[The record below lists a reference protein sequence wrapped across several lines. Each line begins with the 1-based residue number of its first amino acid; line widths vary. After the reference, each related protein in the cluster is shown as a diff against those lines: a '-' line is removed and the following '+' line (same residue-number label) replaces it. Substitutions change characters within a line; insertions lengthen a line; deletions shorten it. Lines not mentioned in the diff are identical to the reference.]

1 MCGIV
6 GYVGHRGATPILL
19 DGLKRLEY
27 RGYDS
32 AGVAVLQ
39 DGGNLAV
46 AKAEGKLSRLI
57 DALDGRQPC
66 GSLGIGHTRWA
77 THGAPNATNAHP
89 HSDPSGDVVLVHNGI
104 IENYAELR
112 AEMIAQGHAFQ
123 SETDTE
129 VLAHLVGVE
138 MEALR
143 RANGS
148 GRRCLPTLFA
158 EAVRRALLRVEG
170 AYAIAAFSRA
180 EPDVLVGARKFSPL
194 LVGLGE
200 DENFLASDIP
210 AMLEHTR
217 NAMTLEDGEM
227 VVLWPDRA
235 AVYRLDG
242 APVARDSFK
251 VTWDITAAEK
261 GGFPHFFLKE
271 VFEQPDR
278 LRDALRGR
286 LAGGKVRLPELDG
299 LDLDRVER
307 VCVVACGTAY
317 HASLL
322 GRTLIERWARYP
334 VEAAIG
340 SEFRYDEPMIDEHT
354 LLIVVSQSGETAD
367 TLASLYLAREAGAQ
381 TVAITNVVGSTV
393 TRYAHATLYLQVGP
407 EISVAASKS
416 YIGQQTL
423 LALVALYLAQRRG
436 TLTPK
441 QGAEIAAEIAAL
453 PSHIAAILEGSDRI
467 EGIARR
473 FADVRSFFYMGRG
486 PNFPTAL
493 EGALKLKELSYIHA
507 EGYPA
512 GELKH
517 GPIAMLDPDLPCLV
531 LATRGATYAKTVS
544 NMQEVRA
551 RGATVIAVATEG
563 DEDIRGHAEHVM
575 YVPAVVEALSPI
587 VNVVPLQI
595 LAYYVAVAR
604 GCDVD
609 QPRNLAKSVTVE

>member
-39 DGGNLAV
+39 DGGALAV

-77 THGAPNATNAHP
+77 THGAPNTTNAHP
-89 HSDPSGDVVLVHNGI
+89 HSDPSGEVVLVHNGI

-112 AEMIAQGHAFQ
+112 AELIADGHVFQ

-138 MEALR
+138 LDALR
-143 RANGS
+143 RANGA
-148 GRRCLPTLFA
+148 GRRALPTVFA
-158 EAVRRALLRVEG
+158 EAVRRALRRIEG

-194 LVGLGE
+194 LVGLG
-200 DENFLASDIP
+200 DGENFLASDIP

-217 NAMTLEDGEM
+217 DAMTLEDGEM
-227 VVLWPDRA
+227 VILWPERA
-235 AVYRLDG
+235 EVYTLGG
-242 APVARDSFK
+242 APVQRDPFK
-251 VTWDITAAEK
+251 VTWDIAAAEK

-286 LAGGKVRLPELDG
+286 LAGGTTNLPELDG
-299 LDLDRVER
+299 LDLSRVER
-307 VCVVACGTAY
+307 VSIVACGTAY
-317 HASLL
+317 HAALL
-322 GRTLIERWARYP
+322 GRTLVERWARYP

-340 SEFRYDEPMIDEHT
+340 SEFRYDEPMIDDKT

-367 TLASLYLAREAGAQ
+367 TLASLYMAREARAQ

-393 TRYAHATLYLQVGP
+393 TRYADATLYLQVGP

-423 LALVALYLAQRRG
+423 LALVALYLAQARG
-436 TLTPK
+436 TLTAA
-441 QGAEIAAEIAAL
+441 QSAQIAADLAAL
-453 PSHIAAILEGSDRI
+453 PDHIAAILANADRI
-467 EGIARR
+467 EGIARQV
-473 FADVRSFFYMGRG
+473 AGVRSFFYMGRG

-531 LATRGATYAKTVS
+531 VATRGATYAKTVS

-563 DEDIRGHAEHVM
+563 DEDIRRHAEHVL

>member
-39 DGGNLAV
+39 DGGSLAV

-57 DALDGRQPC
+57 DALDGRQPQ

-77 THGAPNATNAHP
+77 THGAPNTTNAHP
-89 HSDPSGDVVLVHNGI
+89 HSDPSGEVVLVHNGI

-112 AEMIAQGHAFQ
+112 AELMAARHTFT

-138 MEALR
+138 LAALR
-143 RANGS
+143 HANGN
-148 GRRCLPTLFA
+148 GGRCLPTLFA
-158 EAVRRALLRVEG
+158 EAVRRALRRVEG

-200 DENFLASDIP
+200 GENFLASDIP

-217 NAMTLEDGEM
+217 DAMTLEDGEM
-227 VVLWPDRA
+227 VILWSDHT
-235 AVYRLDG
+235 AVYTLDG
-242 APVARDSFK
+242 APVTRDPFK

-286 LAGGKVRLPELDG
+286 IVDGKAHLPELDG
-299 LDLDRVER
+299 LDLGRVER
-307 VCVVACGTAY
+307 VSIVACGTAY

-340 SEFRYDEPMIDEHT
+340 SEFRYDEPMIDDKT

-381 TVAITNVVGSTV
+381 TIAVTNVVGSTV
-393 TRYAHATLYLQVGP
+393 TRYADATLYLRVGP

-423 LALVALYLAQRRG
+423 LALLALYLAQRRG
-436 TLTPK
+436 TLAS
-441 QGAEIAAEIAAL
+441 QQSAQIAADLAAL
-453 PSHIAAILEGSDRI
+453 PDHIATILEESDRI
-467 EGIARR
+467 EGIARQV
-473 FADVRSFFYMGRG
+473 ADVRSFFYMGRG

-531 LATRGATYAKTVS
+531 VATRGATYAKTVS

-563 DEDIRGHAEHVM
+563 DEDIRRHAQHVL
-575 YVPAVVEALSPI
+575 YVPLVVEALSPI

>member
-19 DGLKRLEY
+19 EGLKRLEY

-39 DGGNLAV
+39 DSGAMAV
-46 AKAEGKLSRLI
+46 AKAEGKLSHLI
-57 DALDGRQPC
+57 DALDGREPC
-66 GSLGIGHTRWA
+66 GRLGIGHTRWA
-77 THGAPNATNAHP
+77 THGAPNTTNAHP
-89 HSDPSGDVVLVHNGI
+89 HSDPSGEVVLVHNGI

-112 AEMIAQGHAFQ
+112 AALAAEGHVFE

-138 MEALR
+138 LAALR
-143 RANGS
+143 QSNGHA
-148 GRRCLPTLFA
+148 RHCLPSLFA
-158 EAVRRALLRVEG
+158 EAVRRALGHVEG
-170 AYAIAAFSRA
+170 AYAIAAFSRT
-180 EPDVLVGARKFSPL
+180 EPEVLVGARKFSPL
-194 LVGLGE
+194 LVGLGQG
-200 DENFLASDIP
+200 ENFLASDIP
-210 AMLEHTR
+210 AMLAHTR
-217 NAMTLEDGEM
+217 NAMTLEDGE
-227 VVLWPDRA
+227 VVILWPERA
-235 AVYRLDG
+235 AVYTLDG
-242 APVARDSFK
+242 TPVRRDPFT
-251 VTWDITAAEK
+251 VTWDIAAAEK

-271 VFEQPDR
+271 VFEQPNR

-286 LAGGKVRLPELDG
+286 LVDGKAHLLELAG
-299 LDLDRVER
+299 LDLARVER
-307 VCVVACGTAY
+307 VGVVACGTAY
-317 HASLL
+317 HAALL
-322 GRTLIERWARYP
+322 GRSLIERWARYP
-334 VEAAIG
+334 TEAAIG

-381 TVAITNVVGSTV
+381 TVALTNVVGSTV
-393 TRYAHATLYLQVGP
+393 TRYADATLYLQVGP

-423 LALVALYLAQRRG
+423 LALVALYLAQARG
-436 TLTPK
+436 TLDP
-441 QGAEIAAEIAAL
+441 QPAAEIAAALAAL
-453 PSHIAAILEGSDRI
+453 PDHIAAVLHGSDRI
-467 EGIARR
+467 EGIARQV
-473 FADVRSFFYMGRG
+473 ADVRSFFYMGRG
-486 PNFPTAL
+486 PNYPTAL

-517 GPIAMLDPDLPCLV
+517 GPIAMLDPELPCLV
-531 LATRGATYAKTVS
+531 VATRGATYAKTVS

-551 RGATVIAVATEG
+551 RGARVVAVATEG
-563 DEDIRGHAEHVM
+563 DENIRRHAQHVL